1 MLNPALPFPYI
12 VRISNSFFLEI
23 WFKRGGMEMAKITQN
38 LHQQVGERW
47 ANALRR
53 RFGAN
58 AAKRF
63 AADFN
68 VNYRTAHGWLSG
80 RPPYAVHYIRAW
92 ELFGL
97 EFINE
102 TLNPRAP
109 KSAAEIKQA
118 FAEVRRRLEDLKND
132 VVLLIERSDE

>member
-53 RFGAN
+53 RYGAN
-58 AAKRF
+58 TASKSPLISTSITERHTVGFRDDRLMRF
-63 AADFN
+63 IISALGSCS
-68 VNYRTAHGWLSG
+68 GWSSSTK
-80 RPPYAVHYIRAW
+80 P
-92 ELFGL
+92 
-97 EFINE
+97 
-102 TLNPRAP
+102 
-109 KSAAEIKQA
+109 
-118 FAEVRRRLEDLKND
+118 
-132 VVLLIERSDE
+132 